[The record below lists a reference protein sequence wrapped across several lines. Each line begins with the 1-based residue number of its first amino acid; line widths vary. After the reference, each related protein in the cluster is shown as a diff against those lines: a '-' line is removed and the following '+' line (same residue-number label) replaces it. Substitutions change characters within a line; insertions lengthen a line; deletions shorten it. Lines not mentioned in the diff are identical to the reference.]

1 LALSAAAA
9 HVTGA
14 GTLET
19 AARFLLLHAP
29 ALIALAALSGTRF
42 VHPSLGRASGFAL
55 ALGLGLFSGDLALR
69 AVQGVP
75 LFPHGGA
82 ERRRHPDARLGSHRG
97 RGGARRAARLDGS
110 CAPSLYGLGSRQAA
124 RLGPLA
130 CTAPH

>member
-1 LALSAAAA
+1 MTTSGWDRALIALGALAGLAGVALSAAAA

-19 AARFLLLHAP
+19 AARFLLFHAP
-29 ALIALAALSGTRF
+29 ALIALAALSGTRL

-75 LFPHGGA
+75 LFPMAAPSGGVILMLGWVLIA
-82 ERRRHPDARLGSHRG
+82 VAAAR
-97 RGGARRAARLDGS
+97 GARRG
-110 CAPSLYGLGSRQAA
+110 
-124 RLGPLA
+124 
-130 CTAPH
+130 